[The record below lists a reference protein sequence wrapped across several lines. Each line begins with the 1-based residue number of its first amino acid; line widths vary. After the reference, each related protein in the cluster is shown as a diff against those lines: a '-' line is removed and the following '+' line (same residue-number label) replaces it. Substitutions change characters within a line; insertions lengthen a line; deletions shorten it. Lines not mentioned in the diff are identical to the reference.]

1 MTHTAA
7 LTRRA
12 FLAAPA
18 ALAAPKARPDKV
30 VVLTFDDAVK
40 SHRTFVAPLLRE
52 LGLQATFFV
61 THGFMS
67 KPEHFLTWK
76 EIAEIHAMGFEIGNH
91 GWTHAG
97 FNSPRNAWRMEAE
110 LALVEAEL
118 AGVGVPRPVTF
129 AWCGNGFGPEGVQV
143 LKEVGYRFAR
153 RGPFPEAPYGQAAA
167 GATYDPKKHHPLLVP
182 TTGDAYPNWTFEHFR
197 HLTSLARDGQ
207 IVVLQFHG
215 VPDPAHSWVSTPP
228 DKFRQYMTYLKEENF
243 RVIALRDL
251 AEFVDL
257 AQPPADP
264 LTTQRHHP
272 PGYNRLVYPAE
283 VQATRADAAYWLEN
297 MLSQHRF
304 TPEEAARAAML
315 TPGEIRSQAAAL
327 RLPPPPE
334 QPLLRVMPYPGGR
347 HPRIGFH
354 DGAICP
360 LRGTKASVF
369 LPWDPAA
376 YVVVDLPEAIFSNL
390 GLTFL
395 AHTHFPTMWDRQNKV
410 IDNVDW
416 TRTADGGLTSSWIL
430 PNQIAFGASVRP
442 VDGKVEMD
450 LWLRNGTAEPL
461 EKLRSQICVMMKG
474 APEFAALTNQ
484 NKVFGKSS
492 TAVRGQTGKR
502 WIVTAWQ
509 RTGRVWGNTKVPCM
523 HSDPVLPD
531 CAPGATVRVRG
542 RLWFHEGAAIEPVLA
557 QADAEWASLG

>member
-1 MTHTAA
+1 MTNTAA
-7 LTRRA
+7 FTRRT

-18 ALAAPKARPDKV
+18 ALAAPKVPPDKV

-67 KPEHFLTWK
+67 QPEHFLTWK
-76 EIAEIHAMGFEIGNH
+76 EIAEIHGMGFEIGNH

-143 LKEVGYRFAR
+143 LTELGYRFAR

-182 TTGDAYPNWTFEHFR
+182 TTGDAYPNWTFEHFQ
-197 HLTSLARDGQ
+197 HLTSLARNGQ

-215 VPDPAHSWVSTPP
+215 VPDPSHPWVSTPP

-257 AQPPADP
+257 AHPPADP
-264 LTTQRHHP
+264 LTKQRHHP
-272 PGYNRLVYPAE
+272 PGYNRLEFPAE

-297 MLSQHRF
+297 MLSLHRF

-315 TPGEIRSQAAAL
+315 TTGEIRSQAAAL
-327 RLPPPPE
+327 HLPPPPE
-334 QPLLRVMPYPGGR
+334 QPSLRVVPYPGGR
-347 HPRIGFH
+347 HPRLGFH
-354 DGAICP
+354 EGAICP

-376 YVVVDLPEAIFSNL
+376 YIVVDLPEAIFSNL

-395 AHTHFPTMWDRQNKV
+395 AHTHFPTIWDRQNKV
-410 IDNVDW
+410 IENVDW
-416 TRTADGGLTSSWIL
+416 TRAADGGLTSGWEL
-430 PNQIAFGASVRP
+430 PNRIAFGASVRP
-442 VDGKVEMD
+442 VAGKVEMD

-461 EKLRSQICVMMKG
+461 EKLRTQICVMMKG
-474 APEFAALTNQ
+474 APEFAALTNR

-492 TAVRGQTGKR
+492 IAVRSESGQR

-523 HSDPVLPD
+523 HADPVLAD

-542 RLWFHEGAAIEPVLA
+542 RLGFHEGAAIEPVLA
-557 QADAEWASLG
+557 LADAEWASQ